1 MKRMRVVI
9 LGGNIAGSNAAD
21 IIKREAPETEV
32 EIFTEDA
39 NYDYSRIKL
48 PAFLSGHVQESE
60 LITHSAEWYESKNI
74 IFNRNCCSVQI
85 IPEEKRVL
93 FKDGQEIIYD
103 KLLISVGSRSNI
115 LPISGIENEG
125 VFTLKTLEDALK
137 IREYAKTKRT
147 AIVIGGGL
155 LGLEI
160 AKNLS
165 DLNLEVTVLEVFP
178 RLLPRQLDVEGA
190 AMLEQILGDFNIKV
204 GLNASAKEVT
214 SNGELIVTLNDGR
227 EFKAEMIVFAI
238 GVKANVEIAR
248 NAGIEVNKGII
259 VNNRMQTNIDNIY
272 AAGDCAEYNGMVW
285 GIVPVAFEQS
295 KIAAL
300 NIIGKDTE
308 YSEVVPS
315 NTLKIVG
322 IDLTSMG
329 RVTPEEE
336 LPEEIKFVDNEKRI
350 YKKIVIDGN
359 RIVGAILLGDRTNQ
373 AEIMKLI
380 KDKVDITQFKDKIL
394 DSDFDL
400 KRYL

>member
-1 MKRMRVVI
+1 MRVVI

-21 IIKREAPETEV
+21 IIKREAPEMEV

-48 PAFLSGHVQESE
+48 PAFLGGRMQQAE
-60 LITHSAEWYESKNI
+60 LMAHSAEWYESRNI
-74 IFNRNCCSVQI
+74 TFNRNCCAVQL
-85 IPEEKRVL
+85 IPKEKRVL
-93 FKDGQEIIYD
+93 FKDGQETTYD
-103 KLLISVGSRSNI
+103 KLLLCIGSRSNI
-115 LPISGIENEG
+115 LPLPGIENEG
-125 VFTLKTLEDALK
+125 VFTLKTLEDALR
-137 IREYAKTKRT
+137 IREYAKTKGS

-160 AKNLS
+160 AKSLT
-165 DLNLEVTVLEVFP
+165 DLKLEVTVLEVFP

-190 AMLEQILGDFNIKV
+190 EMLERILGDFNIKV
-204 GLNASAKEVT
+204 GLNASTREITKNE
-214 SNGELIVTLNDGR
+214 ELVVTLNDDR
-227 EFKAEMIVFAI
+227 KFRAEMVVFAV
-238 GVKANVEIAR
+238 GVKANVELAR
-248 NAGIEVNKGII
+248 DAGIEVNKGII
-259 VNNRMQTNIDNIY
+259 VNSRMQTNIEDIY

-300 NIIGKDTE
+300 NIIGKDVE
-308 YSEVVPS
+308 YTEVVPS

-322 IDLTSMG
+322 VDLTSMG

-350 YKKIVIDGN
+350 YKKIVVDGN
-359 RIVGAILLGDRTNQ
+359 RVIGAILLGDRTNQ

-380 KDKVDITQFKDKIL
+380 KNKVDITEIKDKIL
-394 DSDFDL
+394 DIDFNL
-400 KRYL
+400 KSIL